1 MAKCIVNSISTY
13 MQPKQRGKFFTDK
26 CDIRVIFQSIG
37 PLLLKKMLE
46 YRAVSSVF
54 HCFTTEKPSIP
65 LLCGELYYVLIIQNY
80 QPALNSSRL
89 HCLRLM
95 WLI

>member
-1 MAKCIVNSISTY
+1 MAKCKVNSIKTR
-13 MQPKQRGKFFTDK
+13 MQPKQRVKFFKDK
-26 CDIRVIFQSIG
+26 CDVRVIFQSVA
-37 PLLLKKMLE
+37 PLLLEKKKKKKP
-46 YRAVSSVF
+46 VCSVF
-54 HCFTTEKPSIP
+54 HCLATEKPSIP
-65 LLCGELYYVLIIQNY
+65 LLHEDLYYILIIQNY